1 MKELLLTGGSG
12 FIGRNIL
19 ESFLARDFRICAPT
33 SRELDLADT
42 DCVDAFF
49 KRRSFDAV
57 LHAAVRP
64 THRNARNV
72 QDAFF
77 SNVRMFENL
86 VRHRGSFG
94 RFIDFGSGA
103 VYGVEA
109 DVSGAREED
118 IGRRVGADSHGFC
131 KYVLHKRMESLEDFV
146 ELNIFGIFGKYE
158 DYSIRFISNALCKA
172 LCGLPITLRR
182 NRRFSYLFVED
193 LPEILKRFLNKKPEF
208 LSYNI
213 TPDSPVELA
222 DLALMAREAAG
233 ADVEIKIAAPGMGL
247 DYYGDSSRFR
257 REFGEPP
264 LTPIREAVGKLC
276 EYYRGRLPDIDRKL
290 LLFDK

>member
-19 ESFLARDFRICAPT
+19 ESFLAREFRICAPS
-33 SRELDLADT
+33 SRELDLTDT

-49 KRRSFDAV
+49 KGRQFDAV

-64 THRNARNV
+64 THRNARNA

-77 SNVRMFENL
+77 ANVRMFENL
-86 VRHRGSFG
+86 VRHRDSFG

-103 VYGVEA
+103 VYGVEG
-109 DVSGAREED
+109 DISGAREED
-118 IGRRVGADSHGFC
+118 IGKRVGADSHGFC
-131 KYVLHKRMESLEDFV
+131 KYVLHRRMESLPDFV

-182 NRRFSYLFVED
+182 NRRFSYLFAED
-193 LPEILKRFLNKKPEF
+193 LPEILKHFLNKKPEF

-213 TPDSPVELA
+213 TPDSYVELA

-233 ADVEIKIAAPGMGL
+233 AGVEIKIAAPGMGL
-247 DYYGDSSRFR
+247 DYYGDNSRLR
-257 REFGEPP
+257 REFGR
-264 LTPIREAVGKLC
+264 LQFTPIRGAVGKLC
-276 EYYRGRLPDIDRKL
+276 EYYRSRLADIDRKL